1 MNTVLRITLI
11 VISALVAI
19 YTIRKIR
26 KSQLGIDDSVFWIGF
41 SVLLL
46 VMSIFPQIPT
56 YFSKLL
62 GFMSPINF
70 VLLLVIFLVLVKLFK
85 LAIDLSVTKQR
96 LNSLIQRIAILNHE
110 VDENTSQRLSQLEK
124 NSKNDSENEE

>member
-11 VISALVAI
+11 VISALVAV

-56 YFSKLL
+56 YFSRLL

-70 VLLLVIFLVLVKLFK
+70 VLLLVIFLVLIKLFK

-124 NSKNDSENEE
+124 NSKSDSENGV

>member
-124 NSKNDSENEE
+124 NSKNDSEGEE